1 MCELS
6 FTLKSG
12 MQVDLLCS
20 NYSINTDENGDVFS
34 FCVENPS
41 VEIDF
46 EPHDILGWTA
56 NLIQY

>member
-1 MCELS
+1 MYELS

-20 NYSINTDENGDVFS
+20 NYSIDTDENGDVFS

-41 VEIDF
+41 IEIDF
-46 EPHDILGWTA
+46 TVYDILGWTA
-56 NLIQY
+56 NLIEC